1 MTQTHKKSISW
12 FTIIGAMAAATH
24 YVVAVG
30 LETSSL
36 LKPADAN
43 IMGFLAAFPVSYFGH
58 RFYSFSHLSS
68 KHRQA
73 LPRFFAVALLG
84 FLGNQLLVLGALKYT
99 ALPFWLVLGLVM
111 VLIAIS
117 TYLLSRFWAFK
128 GANQ

>member
-1 MTQTHKKSISW
+1 
-12 FTIIGAMAAATH
+12 MAAAMH
-24 YVVAVG
+24 YVAAVG

-73 LPRFFAVALLG
+73 FPRFFAVALLG
-84 FLGNQLLVLGALKYT
+84 FLGNQFLVLSALKYT
-99 ALPFWLVLGLVM
+99 ALPFWLVLGVVM

-117 TYLLSRFWAFK
+117 TYVLSRFWAFK
-128 GANQ
+128 GTN